1 MTREDDFIGR
11 LEGYLEEYEGVTP
24 LPDAVRTAVRA
35 KLPATKQLRPL
46 GGLLGRFTIMNNNA
60 VRIALAVAVVVL
72 VTLLGISFLPGNT
85 GDDAIPTPVA
95 TSTPIPS
102 QDRTAAGTYT
112 INPLPTPNRAFSIT
126 YTQPDGWSVLRL
138 GCLVPATGQLGPAG
152 MGICFSTP
160 RILYSDPCQADRGS
174 DWEVQVGPSV
184 DDLATALA
192 AQTAYGSTNPTDVT
206 LSGYSGKR
214 IDLQLPDTDFPL
226 CEGRGFVPW
235 DGSIGAQGAGNRW
248 HLWILDVDGLRVVI
262 VAHDFADTPPQD
274 QDDLQAIVA
283 SFRIAPFVHGWPGG
297 RENPPGRYSWGS
309 GSNTRSGVYGFM
321 HNGYQVLEEGQ
332 GVAMVFGSS
341 SDLDSDATAVIVAGY
356 PGTYRELI
364 GTDGSRTE
372 RWEMEI
378 EGRTLTI
385 TLEAEPNTTAAQLAE
400 AHAIIESIRYEPT
413 ETGSF
418 RVTFTLPFG
427 WDSG

>member
-1 MTREDDFIGR
+1 MTREDDLIGQ

-35 KLPATKQLRPL
+35 KLPATRQLRPI
-46 GGLLGRFTIMNNNA
+46 GGLLGRFPTMNNNA
-60 VRIALAVAVVVL
+60 VRFGLAAAVVLL

-85 GDDAIPTPVA
+85 GDDANPTPVA

-112 INPLPTPNRAFSIT
+112 INPLPTPNRAFSVT

-138 GCLVPATGQLGPAG
+138 RCLVPATGQLGPAG
-152 MGICFSTP
+152 MGICFSSP
-160 RILYSDPCQADRGS
+160 RILYSDPCQADRGTE
-174 DWEVQVGPSV
+174 WVVEIGPTV
-184 DDLATALA
+184 DDLANALA
-192 AQTAYGSTNPTDVT
+192 AQTVYEATNPTDVT

-214 IDLQLPDTDFPL
+214 MDLQLPDVGFPL
-226 CEGRGFVPW
+226 CEGGQFVPW
-235 DGSIGAQGAGNRW
+235 EGSIGAQGPGNRW

-262 VAHDFADTPPQD
+262 VAHDFQGTPTQD
-274 QDDLQAIVA
+274 QEELYAIVD
-283 SFRIAPFVHGWPGG
+283 SFRIHDFGHGWPSG
-297 RENPPGRYSWGS
+297 RENPPGRYSFGS
-309 GSNTRSGVYGFM
+309 PENPNVGRYGWM
-321 HNGYQVLEEGQ
+321 HNGYQTLDEGQ
-332 GVAMVFGSS
+332 GVEMEFGYTSAP
-341 SDLDSDATAVIVAGY
+341 DPAATTVLVAGY
-356 PGTYRELI
+356 PGTYEELI
-364 GTDGSRTE
+364 HQNGSRTE
-372 RWEMEI
+372 YWTMEI
-378 EGRTLTI
+378 EGRTLLITI
-385 TLEAEPNTTAAQLAE
+385 RAEPNTTAAQLAE